1 MAGNMRGKWCFF
13 AAALAALTAT
23 GARAD
28 DPWSMT
34 LYAGPSST
42 KFVTQILGGDF
53 EVNGGMAGLAVDRG
67 LFKLGSGI
75 SLAAEMQ
82 VTQFF
87 GSYSY
92 TTGAFGLGF
101 RFDEF
106 PWSDSVPTTFA
117 IYTGP
122 SYAPNAP
129 IIKDPVPH
137 QDPKFLNFVSVE
149 AGVGIGRKWD
159 AVLRIYHRS
168 GAWGLYSNT
177 ADVGTMIGLG
187 LRRRF

>member
-1 MAGNMRGKWCFF
+1 MRFKRLGLVAFAAVSGF
-13 AAALAALTAT
+13 AAAAHAES
-23 GARAD
+23 
-28 DPWSMT
+28 PWSAT

-75 SLAAEMQ
+75 SIAAEAQ

-87 GSYSY
+87 GTYAY
-92 TTGAFGLGF
+92 GTGAFGIGI

-106 PWSDSVPTTFA
+106 PWSDRVRTTFA

-149 AGVGIGRKWD
+149 AGVGLYRKMD
-159 AVLRIYHRS
+159 FVLRIYHRS
-168 GAWGLYSNT
+168 GAWGVYSNT
-177 ADVGTMIGLG
+177 ADVGTMIGIG

>member
-1 MAGNMRGKWCFF
+1 MRARPAFS
-13 AAALAALTAT
+13 LSLTAAFLLWA
-23 GARAD
+23 GPAEARNS
-28 DPWSMT
+28 PWSAT

-53 EVNGGMAGLAVDRG
+53 EVNGGMVGLAIDRG
-67 LFKLGSGI
+67 LFRLGSGI
-75 SLAAEMQ
+75 SIAAELEA
-82 VTQFF
+82 TQFF
-87 GSYSY
+87 GEYSY
-92 TTGAFGLGF
+92 FTGGLGIGL

-106 PWSDSVPTTFA
+106 PWSDSVRTTFA

-129 IIKDPVPH
+129 LIKEPTPH

-149 AGVGIGRKWD
+149 AGVGVSRHWD
-159 AVLRIYHRS
+159 AVFRIYHRS
-168 GAWGLYSNT
+168 GAWGTYSNT

-187 LRRRF
+187 LRTRF

>member
-1 MAGNMRGKWCFF
+1 MRAQWIF
-13 AAALAALTAT
+13 AAAGLVLAALAPTA
-23 GARAD
+23 AAAEES
-28 DPWSMT
+28 PWSAT

-42 KFVTQILGGDF
+42 KFVTQILDGEFD
-53 EVNGGMAGLAVDRG
+53 VNGGMAGLAVDRG

-75 SLAAEMQ
+75 SIAAELQ

-87 GSYSY
+87 GKYAYS
-92 TTGAFGLGF
+92 TGALGLGF

-106 PWSDSVPTTFA
+106 PWSDKVPTTIA

-122 SYAPNAP
+122 SYAPDAP
-129 IIKDPVPH
+129 LILDPQPH
-137 QDPKFLNFVSVE
+137 RDPKFLNYVGIE
-149 AGVGIGRKWD
+149 AGVGISRKWD
-159 AVLRIYHRS
+159 AVFRIYHRS

-177 ADVGTMIGLG
+177 ADVGTMLGLG

>member
-1 MAGNMRGKWCFF
+1 MRLT
-13 AAALAALTAT
+13 AACSLILAASALAWTSAAQ
-23 GARAD
+23 AAS
-28 DPWSMT
+28 PWSAT

-53 EVNGGMAGLAVDRG
+53 EVNGGMVGLAIDRG

-75 SLAAEMQ
+75 SIGAEMQ

-87 GSYSY
+87 GDY
-92 TTGAFGLGF
+92 TYNTGALGIGL

-106 PWSDSVPTTFA
+106 PWSDTLPTTFA

-137 QDPKFLNFVSVE
+137 QDPKFLNYVGVE
-149 AGVGIGRKWD
+149 AGFGIARKWD

-168 GAWGLYSNT
+168 GAWGTYSNT

>member
-1 MAGNMRGKWCFF
+1 MRLRSVFALAA
-13 AAALAALTAT
+13 AAALWAGAASAES
-23 GARAD
+23 
-28 DPWSMT
+28 PWSAT

-53 EVNGGMAGLAVDRG
+53 EVNGGMVGLAVDRG
-67 LFKLGSGI
+67 LFKLGGGV
-75 SLAAEMQ
+75 SLAAEAQ

-87 GSYSY
+87 GDYSYS
-92 TTGAFGLGF
+92 TGAFGIGI

-149 AGVGIGRKWD
+149 AGVGLNRKWD

-168 GAWGLYSNT
+168 GAWGAYSNT

-187 LRRRF
+187 FRRRF